1 MNALILM
8 TRVPIPGKTKTRLME
23 ILTGEECAKL
33 HTQFL
38 LDLFRV
44 CSMLSPG
51 IDIYLTY
58 TPKEN
63 LSYMKNIIPSYM
75 HIFPQSGN
83 DLGNKMDNA
92 INKILCKGYEKV
104 ILIGTDIPEIQP
116 SNIEKAFCILEDK
129 DVCLGPTEDG
139 GYYLIGMKEKHS
151 EIFSNNIRWG
161 KKSVIEGTIDIAN
174 RNNKTVG
181 FTYKCCDIDTKKDLT
196 KFMCK
201 IKDKNIHWD
210 IFPKNTYKFVNEI
223 LFYKFNGTKTNT
235 NR

>member
-23 ILTGEECAKL
+23 FLTGEECAKL
-33 HTQFL
+33 HTRFL
-38 LDLFRV
+38 LDVFRV
-44 CSMLSPG
+44 CSMLGSG

-63 LSYMKNIIPSYM
+63 LSYMRDIIPSYIN
-75 HIFPQSGN
+75 IFPQSGN

-92 INKILCKGYEKV
+92 INKVLYKGYEKV

-116 SNIEKAFCILEDK
+116 SYIKKAFYILEDK

-139 GYYLIGMKEKHS
+139 GYYLIGMKERYS

-161 KKSVIEGTIDIAN
+161 KKSVIEGTMDIAN
-174 RNNKTVG
+174 RSNKTIG
-181 FTYKCCDIDTKKDLT
+181 FTHKCCDIDTKSDLI
-196 KFMCK
+196 KFMFK
-201 IKDKNIHWD
+201 VKDKNRCWD
-210 IFPKNTYKFVNEI
+210 IFPKNTYEFVNEI
-223 LFYKFNGTKTNT
+223 LFYKFNGRKANT